1 MKKIVMMSSVFLAAA
16 TAAAA
21 QTELPERILSGYT
34 GMNLDGK
41 SSHVEKMIRELAG
54 YKFNSIEV
62 KIQHKFRSM
71 DLRGHA
77 DEVARLAKLANE
89 KGLIFQIYLYPI
101 PYDGIRRREWAEHA
115 KLPAPVDAEG
125 NTVENAFNL
134 SDPAVWKQ
142 LFGHAFQ
149 FAGLRGTI
157 PFTALKFDIETVSH
171 MYSYD
176 DATWQKFCA
185 VNPDF
190 PVAAA
195 PSERAGLLDSR
206 KAAHRYQAFFER
218 EVEKAVKEFAAGLH
232 EIDPALILGY
242 MPAHHGWISNVF
254 NRSLATDAT
263 PAIIDGWD
271 LYNGEGYTK
280 RVAEHAER
288 VRKAHKNNL
297 FIPWL
302 RPNSYEPDDITV
314 GAYYS
319 AANCD
324 GYSLWVLTMLD
335 DDTNK
340 QRGYDLPGGKNAAV
354 YLEAF
359 KRANEAVDA
368 DLKEKTIG
376 TPKRIAYRQ
385 AKALVAPLDY
395 SHVTVPELLPA
406 GTGDGKT
413 PRLVLRDQQTIFL
426 YAKAGG
432 ELKIALSH
440 LAGNARAVALHYAL
454 FDQAGKG
461 LREEAVSVGARDE
474 FTVIAPHTGTYALVV
489 SGGVGG
495 QAGYG
500 VEVFTPYFA
509 VDAREKAY
517 FFGPQTVYVAGKDAG
532 NPELLL
538 SMQPN
543 ESHARRINDT
553 ASVEVN
559 RSEKNP
565 IALPAGTVKVAFAKP
580 KTGWSQN
587 FWLSFPKGKVP
598 FIYGHPERRLVPAK

>member
-1 MKKIVMMSSVFLAAA
+1 MKKTVMMSSVFLAAA

-101 PYDGIRRREWAEHA
+101 PYDGIRRKEWAEHA

-454 FDQAGKG
+454 FDQAGKV

-495 QAGYG
+495 QAWYG

-565 IALPAGTVKVAFAKP
+565 IAPSCRNGQGCICQTKDRLEPELLAF
-580 KTGWSQN
+580 
-587 FWLSFPKGKVP
+587 FPQRKSP
-598 FIYGHPERRLVPAK
+598 FHLRTS